1 MEVDSTDLRNHLK
14 RGLNTLYIVHGDEML
29 LNLEAADSIRSAA
42 KSNGFEDRTVL
53 IAENRFDWS
62 KLKEQS
68 QSVSLFSSNKIIDLR
83 IPSGK
88 PGKLGSDALQSFA
101 QRLPEN
107 TVTLIT
113 LPALDRSGRSSKWF
127 SELGKV
133 GISVEVK
140 KVYREQLP
148 RWITHRLKLQNQTLE
163 QSALQLIAERV
174 EGNLIAAHQEILKL
188 GLLLPE
194 GHLSEEDVR
203 NAVVDVAR
211 FDPFDLGPAI
221 LNGDKT
227 LLIRILRGL
236 EKEGLAPPLVL
247 WIIAEEAKI
256 LLRVKRA
263 LGEGLD
269 MRSACAD
276 AGAWGL
282 RQKLIPNIVHKL
294 THEMLRNAV
303 IKASEIDKQIKGLQ
317 PGNSWAS
324 FLALGLSIIPSRT

>member
-1 MEVDSTDLRNHLK
+1 MQVDSTDLRNHLK

-148 RWITHRLKLQNQTLE
+148 RSITHRLKLQNQTLE

-263 LGEGLD
+263 LGEGLN